1 MPTRPERRRPSGGM
15 ELAVG
20 QGLDVR
26 VVTLPPGQDPADAAD
41 EFEGLAGGAE
51 SYVAYRVRLEL
62 ERAPDRQSAHE
73 LRSFLDGVLVART
86 PGGGG
91 TRTIGSG

>member
-1 MPTRPERRRPSGGM
+1 M

-41 EFEGLAGGAE
+41 EFEGRLASTE
-51 SYVAYRVRLEL
+51 SYVGYRVRLEL
-62 ERAPDRQSAHE
+62 ERAPDRQ
-73 LRSFLDGVLVART
+73 
-86 PGGGG
+86 
-91 TRTIGSG
+91 